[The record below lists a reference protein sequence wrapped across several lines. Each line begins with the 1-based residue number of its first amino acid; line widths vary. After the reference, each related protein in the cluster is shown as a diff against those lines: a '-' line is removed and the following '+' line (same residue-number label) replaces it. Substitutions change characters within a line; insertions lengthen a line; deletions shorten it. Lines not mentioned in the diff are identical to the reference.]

1 MGGIWDERKI
11 ERRITFFFLNQ
22 SHYMDAVKIY
32 EMEL

>member
-1 MGGIWDERKI
+1 MGWEKDRKKDN
-11 ERRITFFFLNQ
+11 FFFLNQ